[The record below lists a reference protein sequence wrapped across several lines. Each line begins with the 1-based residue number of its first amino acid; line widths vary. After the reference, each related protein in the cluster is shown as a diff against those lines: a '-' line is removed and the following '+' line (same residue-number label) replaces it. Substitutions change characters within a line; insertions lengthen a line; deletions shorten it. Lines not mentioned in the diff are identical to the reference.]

1 MVWVK
6 GELLTEIDAA
16 GVDPSGQ
23 LDRVSQPSLFDR
35 RDWFRQVWRQQ
46 GGIPLIAR
54 VSSEGA
60 LAWLFLRR
68 ESEDEVT
75 SLSNWYSFAFRPV
88 FSGNPEASRKRAML
102 TAVAKRLKMARPRI
116 ASITMSPVPTADG
129 SAELVEM
136 AFAKAGWSVVSEP
149 CSTSWTATVEGLTF
163 DEYWAARPGQLRST
177 FKRKGSKA
185 DFDVQI
191 LTHFDE
197 DAWEDYESVY
207 ADSWKPEEGAPE
219 MLRELAQTEGNAG
232 CLRLGICRNEG
243 QAVAAQLW
251 TVENGVALIH
261 KLAHRESAGEL
272 SPGTILSAALFRHVV
287 NVDHVRTIDFGT
299 GDDAYKADWMDAST
313 LLYRIRAYNTG
324 TVRGL
329 AAAVKAALSR
339 LVGR

>member
-6 GELLTEIDAA
+6 GELLTEIGAA
-16 GVDPSGQ
+16 GVDPSAQ
-23 LDRVSQPSLFDR
+23 LDRASQPSLFDR
-35 RDWFRQVWRQQ
+35 RDWFRRVWRQG

-68 ESEDEVT
+68 ESEDDVT

-88 FSGNPEASRKRAML
+88 FSGNPDPARKRAML

-149 CSTSWTATVEGLTF
+149 SSTSWTANVEGLTF
-163 DEYWAARPGQLRST
+163 QEYWAARPGQLRST
-177 FKRKGSKA
+177 FKRKSGKA
-185 DFDVQI
+185 NFDVQI
-191 LTHFDE
+191 LTHFDAG
-197 DAWEDYESVY
+197 AWEEYESVY
-207 ADSWKPEEGAPE
+207 AESWKPEEGAPE
-219 MLRELAQTEGNAG
+219 MLREFAEAEADAG
-232 CLRLGICRNEG
+232 CLRLGICRIEG

-261 KLAHRESAGEL
+261 KLAHRVSAGEL
-272 SPGTILSAALFRHVV
+272 SPGTMLSAALFRHVID
-287 NVDHVRTIDFGT
+287 VDHVQTIDFGT

-313 LLYRIRAYNTG
+313 PLYRIRAYNTG
-324 TVRGL
+324 TLRGL
-329 AAAVKAALSR
+329 AAAGKAALSR